1 MMGMLSLSRGR
12 SDFRS
17 DRLGPPFNRFCQEDT
32 MKRLRFAIVTVIL
45 SATLCNAHAAV
56 DATDTSFQIVESVP
70 VATIYGQPGV
80 PRTQRAWIDMLRGAK
95 HSIDI
100 AAFYISN
107 KPGEAL
113 APVIDTL
120 VARAEAGVRVRILLD
135 RKFLR
140 ESESSIRPLRGVPN
154 MEIRVLPVDSLTGG
168 VLHAK
173 YFIVDN
179 RSVFVGSQNWDWR
192 ALDQIHEIGARI
204 ENRRFARTF
213 EGVFDFDWRL
223 AGHPDLPAAAKAAV
237 TPPDFAPVTEGDPVV
252 LRERS
257 GSPVI
262 AFPAFSPPSL
272 VPRWVTHEQPALVRF
287 IESARDT
294 LRIQVMTLSG
304 FMDYGPKGYW
314 PALDN
319 ALRDAAARGVKVEII
334 VADWALRE
342 PMQAYLKSL
351 AVLPNIT
358 VKFSTL
364 PRAPQGFIPYAR
376 VEHCKYAVADGDR
389 SFIGTGNWSWS
400 YFNTTIDASIF
411 IGGRSPAET
420 LTKIFDRDWNGPY
433 VTKIDAGHTYAPPKI
448 R

>member
-1 MMGMLSLSRGR
+1 M
-12 SDFRS
+12 
-17 DRLGPPFNRFCQEDT
+17 RL
-32 MKRLRFAIVTVIL
+32 LRFTIVTAIL
-45 SATLCNAHAAV
+45 SVTLCSAHAAV
-56 DATDTSFQIVESVP
+56 NAADTSFQIVESVP

-80 PRTQRAWIDMLRGAK
+80 PRTQKAWIDMLRRAR

-107 KPGEAL
+107 KPGESL

-120 VARAEAGVRVRILLD
+120 VASAKAGVRVRILLD
-135 RKFLR
+135 RTFLR
-140 ESESSIRPLRGVPN
+140 ESESSIKPLRGVPN
-154 MEIRVLPVDSLTGG
+154 LEIRVLPVDSLTGG

-173 YFIVDN
+173 YFIVDG

-204 ENRRFARTF
+204 DNRRFARTF
-213 EGVFDFDWRL
+213 EGVFNFDWRI
-223 AGHPDLPAAAKAAV
+223 AGHPDLPAADKVAV
-237 TPPDFAPVTEGDPVV
+237 TPPNFAPVTEGDPII
-252 LRERS
+252 LHDDS
-257 GSPVI
+257 GSPIV

-319 ALRDAAARGVKVEII
+319 ALRDAAARGVRVEII

-342 PMQAYLKSL
+342 PMQAYLESL

-364 PRAPQGFIPYAR
+364 PPAPEGFIPYAR
-376 VEHCKYAVADGDR
+376 VEHCKYAVADRDR

-400 YFNTTIDASIF
+400 YFNTTIDASVF
-411 IGGRSPAET
+411 ISGRGPAET
-420 LTKIFDRDWNGPY
+420 LTKIFERDWDGPY
-433 VTKIDAGHTYAPPKI
+433 VTRLEAGRTYSPPKI